1 MQDPNYVISILG
13 YEFNEVNRYEFNAI
27 FEKVVELVLNL
38 CRNVPY
44 FYNTLLVKKIILVVS
59 ALILC
64 PKQPW
69 WSAALAH
76 TISWC
81 MTMP

>member
-13 YEFNEVNRYEFNAI
+13 YEFNEVNRYELNAI

-44 FYNTLLVKKIILVVS
+44 LYTLWVIKFTLV
-59 ALILC
+59 
-64 PKQPW
+64 
-69 WSAALAH
+69 
-76 TISWC
+76 
-81 MTMP
+81 

>member
-38 CRNVPY
+38 CRMY
-44 FYNTLLVKKIILVVS
+44 RTSTILFWSKKSSLLF
-59 ALILC
+59 
-64 PKQPW
+64 Q
-69 WSAALAH
+69 H
-76 TISWC
+76 
-81 MTMP
+81 